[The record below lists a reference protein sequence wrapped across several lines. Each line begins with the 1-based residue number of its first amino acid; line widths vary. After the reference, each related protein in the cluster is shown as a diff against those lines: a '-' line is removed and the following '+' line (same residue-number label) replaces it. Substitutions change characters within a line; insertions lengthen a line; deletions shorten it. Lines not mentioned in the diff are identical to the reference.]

1 MPIGSRTL
9 VEQGAIVAS
18 PSTVRHEL
26 SELEGLGMLGHPHT
40 SAGRVPTTEGY
51 RYYTA
56 LLERRGV
63 EPRPLPSTSSGA
75 RGELDSALRL
85 TAEALAQATDLLAA
99 VSAPSLDTTVVRH
112 VELVPLQP
120 QLVMA
125 VVITASGGVAKRLF
139 VFEQAVDAGLLEWA
153 RDYINESIVG
163 LRLGARTLRQRL
175 SDPSLGTAERG
186 ILERLEPV
194 FTQLVDEGSLYLGGA
209 AGLLADLR
217 DGELASLREVVSALE
232 ERLQLLAALRDVL
245 DSDRGWIRVGDDT
258 RRARAALP
266 LPGGG
271 ELRHRK
277 PQPRHGRPDRPAA
290 HGLRGRDASR
300 ARSSPGPLG
309 LRGGDLRHLSA
320 QRGVTRP
327 GRRKLGSDPDAC
339 LTPVLHPSLSGR
351 GLRVTGS
358 RISDTHGEAGL
369 LRVARREPRCNRWR
383 DQEGL
388 PRAGPGAAS
397 GRLRGAG
404 RRGALP
410 RVAEAYEVLSDD
422 DRRARYDR
430 YGHEAVAGQ
439 GFHTERFM
447 DLGFL
452 DDLLGSLF
460 GGGFAGATGPE
471 AGADAQA
478 AIDIDLADAQP
489 ACTSTSTSSS

>member
-1 MPIGSRTL
+1 
-9 VEQGAIVAS
+9 
-18 PSTVRHEL
+18 
-26 SELEGLGMLGHPHT
+26 MLGHPHT

-56 LLERRGV
+56 LLERRGI
-63 EPRPLPSTSSGA
+63 EPQPLAVDLSGA

-175 SDPSLGTAERG
+175 SDPSLGVAERG

-245 DSDRGWIRVGDDT
+245 DSDRGWIRVGDDSVAPAL
-258 RRARAALP
+258 RSLSLVAANY
-266 LPGGG
+266 GIAQ
-271 ELRHRK
+271 

-320 QRGVTRP
+320 RGTGVRP
-327 GRRKLGSDPDAC
+327 DVRRRSRPSSRG
-339 LTPVLHPSLSGR
+339 LTPR
-351 GLRVTGS
+351 R
-358 RISDTHGEAGL
+358 RIS
-369 LRVARREPRCNRWR
+369 RCS
-383 DQEGL
+383 Q
-388 PRAGPGAAS
+388 
-397 GRLRGAG
+397 
-404 RRGALP
+404 
-410 RVAEAYEVLSDD
+410 
-422 DRRARYDR
+422 
-430 YGHEAVAGQ
+430 
-439 GFHTERFM
+439 
-447 DLGFL
+447 
-452 DDLLGSLF
+452 
-460 GGGFAGATGPE
+460 
-471 AGADAQA
+471 
-478 AIDIDLADAQP
+478 
-489 ACTSTSTSSS
+489 

>member
-56 LLERRGV
+56 LLERRGI
-63 EPRPLPSTSSGA
+63 EPRPLAVDLSGA
-75 RGELDSALRL
+75 RGELDSALRM

-245 DSDRGWIRVGDDT
+245 DSDRGWIRVGDDS
-258 RRARAALP
+258 RRAGAALA
-266 LPGGG
+266 LAGGG
-271 ELRHRK
+271 QLRHRE

-290 HGLRGRDASR
+290 HGLRR
-300 ARSSPGPLG
+300 ARCAPCAARPWPSPTSSRRSTTPDCARP
-309 LRGGDLRHLSA
+309 A
-320 QRGVTRP
+320 RGVRP
-327 GRRKLGSDPDAC
+327 
-339 LTPVLHPSLSGR
+339 
-351 GLRVTGS
+351 
-358 RISDTHGEAGL
+358 
-369 LRVARREPRCNRWR
+369 
-383 DQEGL
+383 
-388 PRAGPGAAS
+388 
-397 GRLRGAG
+397 RLRA
-404 RRGALP
+404 
-410 RVAEAYEVLSDD
+410 
-422 DRRARYDR
+422 
-430 YGHEAVAGQ
+430 
-439 GFHTERFM
+439 
-447 DLGFL
+447 FL
-452 DDLLGSLF
+452 
-460 GGGFAGATGPE
+460 T
-471 AGADAQA
+471 
-478 AIDIDLADAQP
+478 LA
-489 ACTSTSTSSS
+489 

>member
-26 SELEGLGMLGHPHT
+26 SELESLGMLGHPHT

-63 EPRPLPSTSSGA
+63 EARPLPVDLSGA

-163 LRLGARTLRQRL
+163 LRLGARTLRARL
-175 SDPSLGTAERG
+175 SDASLGTAERG

-217 DGELASLREVVSALE
+217 DGELGLTARGRQRTRGAPATAGRAARRPGLGP
-232 ERLQLLAALRDVL
+232 RLDPR
-245 DSDRGWIRVGDDT
+245 RRRHGRT
-258 RRARAALP
+258 RPALP
-266 LPGGG
+266 LPGGRQ
-271 ELRHRK
+271 LRHRK
-277 PQPRHGRPDRPAA
+277 PQPRHGGPDRPPA
-290 HGLRGRDASR
+290 HGLRGRDARSP
-300 ARSSPGPLG
+300 RSSPGPLRV
-309 LRGGDLRHLSA
+309 RGGDLRLTL
-320 QRGVTRP
+320 QR
-327 GRRKLGSDPDAC
+327 LGS
-339 LTPVLHPSLSGR
+339 
-351 GLRVTGS
+351 
-358 RISDTHGEAGL
+358 
-369 LRVARREPRCNRWR
+369 
-383 DQEGL
+383 
-388 PRAGPGAAS
+388 GP
-397 GRLRGAG
+397 
-404 RRGALP
+404 
-410 RVAEAYEVLSDD
+410 
-422 DRRARYDR
+422 
-430 YGHEAVAGQ
+430 
-439 GFHTERFM
+439 
-447 DLGFL
+447 
-452 DDLLGSLF
+452 
-460 GGGFAGATGPE
+460 
-471 AGADAQA
+471 
-478 AIDIDLADAQP
+478 
-489 ACTSTSTSSS
+489 

>member
-26 SELEGLGMLGHPHT
+26 SELEGLGMLDHPHT

-63 EPRPLPSTSSGA
+63 EPRPLPVDLSGA

-153 RDYINESIVG
+153 RDYINEAIVG
-163 LRLGARTLRQRL
+163 LRLGARMLRQRL
-175 SDPSLGTAERG
+175 SDPSLAPAERG

-245 DSDRGWIRVGDDT
+245 DSDRGWIRVGDDYG
-258 RRARAALP
+258 RARPAVALA
-266 LPGGG
+266 GCRQ
-271 ELRHRK
+271 LRHRE
-277 PQPRHGRPDRPAA
+277 PQPRHRRPDRPAA
-290 HGLRGRDASR
+290 HGLRGRDACG
-300 ARSSPGPLG
+300 ARRRPGPLG
-309 LRGGDLRHLSA
+309 IRRGDLRRDLH
-320 QRGVTRP
+320 V
-327 GRRKLGSDPDAC
+327 GSDR
-339 LTPVLHPSLSGR
+339 LSPSS
-351 GLRVTGS
+351 
-358 RISDTHGEAGL
+358 
-369 LRVARREPRCNRWR
+369 
-383 DQEGL
+383 
-388 PRAGPGAAS
+388 
-397 GRLRGAG
+397 
-404 RRGALP
+404 
-410 RVAEAYEVLSDD
+410 
-422 DRRARYDR
+422 
-430 YGHEAVAGQ
+430 
-439 GFHTERFM
+439 
-447 DLGFL
+447 
-452 DDLLGSLF
+452 
-460 GGGFAGATGPE
+460 
-471 AGADAQA
+471 
-478 AIDIDLADAQP
+478 
-489 ACTSTSTSSS
+489 